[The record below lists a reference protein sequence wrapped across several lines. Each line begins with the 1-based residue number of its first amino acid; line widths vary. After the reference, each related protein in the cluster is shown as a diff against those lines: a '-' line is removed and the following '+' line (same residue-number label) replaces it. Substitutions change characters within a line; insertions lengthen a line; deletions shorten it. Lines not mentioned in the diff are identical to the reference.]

1 MKKYWKVLALFLT
14 MCAVFILSPALVHA
28 DNGFVKDDAHV
39 LSQATQDKILNINKD
54 TLQSFKEQPQLVVMT
69 VKSLHGQ
76 TVVQAA
82 DAQFNKYHFGNS
94 KYNNGLLIYVAI
106 DDHKVRVATGT
117 GLDSKM
123 PNGDVNDIVTDD
135 VKSQMED
142 EDYDAGILQ
151 MVENATMKLRQLYDP
166 NYSTYLKAQ
175 QAKAAA
181 AERKERK
188 IEFKR
193 FIYLVLFIVVG
204 AIVAIIGAVAIPIFR
219 KVQAERAIKKR
230 YDDLLNT
237 FGNKFEKLWH
247 CDEAK
252 MKERM
257 SARWD
262 RDVLEYGR
270 PDDEAVLEWA
280 NLYAYADLAHM
291 SYDDALDQ
299 VMTMQKVAVTVH
311 KSDLNNQHSIDDDV
325 LSSEHFDPVL
335 FKKDVEFWSDVKTS
349 MDKEFDKKL
358 RDITPKDAVAW
369 LKKEKGLTVTED
381 KISSQ
386 LQDLRNDSSSL
397 RAHMYDHD
405 SGYAFGDSFLFNY
418 LILSEL
424 FSYNQPAPS
433 YLSSSQSSSSSHTS
447 SNDDFGGYNDSS
459 FGGGGGSFG
468 GGGGTAGW

>member
-1 MKKYWKVLALFLT
+1 MKKYWKVLTLFLA
-14 MCAVFILSPALVHA
+14 MCAMFILSPALVHA
-28 DNGFVKDDAHV
+28 DNGFVKDGAHV
-39 LSQATQDKILNINKD
+39 LSQTTQDKILNINKN
-54 TLQSFKEQPQLVVMT
+54 TLHSFKAQPQLVVMT
-69 VKSLHGQ
+69 VKSLNGQ
-76 TVVQAA
+76 TVAQAA
-82 DAQFNKYHFGNS
+82 DAQFNKYHFGNP

-117 GLDSKM
+117 GLDGKM

-142 EDYDAGILQ
+142 ENYDAGILQ
-151 MVENATMKLRQLYDP
+151 MAKNATMKLRQLYDP

-193 FIYLVLFIVVG
+193 FIYLFLFTVISVI
-204 AIVAIIGAVAIPIFR
+204 AAIIVAIAIF
-219 KVQAERAIKKR
+219 ERAIKER
-230 YDDLLNT
+230 HDDLLNT

-247 CDEAK
+247 CDEAM

-257 SARWD
+257 SARWT
-262 RDVLEYGR
+262 RDELEAGR
-270 PDDEAVLEWA
+270 PDDEDVLKWA

-291 SYDDALDQ
+291 SYDDALDH
-299 VMTMQKVAVTVH
+299 VMTMQKVAVAVH
-311 KSDLNNQHSIDDDV
+311 KSDPNNQHSIDDDV
-325 LSSEHFDPVL
+325 LSSENFDPIL
-335 FKKDVEFWSDVKTS
+335 FKKNIEFWSDIKTS
-349 MDKEFDKKL
+349 MDKELDKKL
-358 RDITPKDAVAW
+358 RHITPKEAVAW

-381 KISSQ
+381 EISSQ
-386 LQDLRNDSSSL
+386 LQGLRNDSSSL

-418 LILSEL
+418 LIFSEL
-424 FSYNQPAPS
+424 FSYNQPEPS
-433 YLSSSQSSSSSHTS
+433 YSGSSHSSSSGYNS
-447 SNDDFGGYNDSS
+447 SNDDFGGYDDSS
-459 FGGGGGSFG
+459 FGGGGGDFG

>member
-1 MKKYWKVLALFLT
+1 M
-14 MCAVFILSPALVHA
+14 FILSPALVHA
-28 DNGFVKDDAHV
+28 DNGFVKDGAHV
-39 LSQATQDKILNINKD
+39 LSQTTQDKILNINKD

-69 VKSLHGQ
+69 VKSLNGQ
-76 TVVQAA
+76 TVGQAA
-82 DAQFNKYHFGNS
+82 DAQFNKYHFGNP

-142 EDYDAGILQ
+142 GNYDAGVLQ
-151 MVENATMKLRQLYDP
+151 MAKNATMKLRQLYDP

-175 QAKAAA
+175 HAKAAA
-181 AERKERK
+181 AERKDRK

-193 FIYLVLFIVVG
+193 FIYLVLFIVIG
-204 AIVAIIGAVAIPIFR
+204 LIVAIIGAIAIPIFR
-219 KVQAERAIKKR
+219 KAQAERAIKKR

-237 FGNKFEKLWH
+237 FGDKFEKLWR
-247 CDEAK
+247 CNEAK

-257 SARWD
+257 SAYWD
-262 RDVLEYGR
+262 RDTIAFSQPADDNVLK
-270 PDDEAVLEWA
+270 WA

-311 KSDLNNQHSIDDDV
+311 KSDPNNQHSIDDDV
-325 LSSEHFDPVL
+325 VSSENFDPIL
-335 FKKDVEFWSDVKTS
+335 FKKNVEFWSDIKTS
-349 MDKEFDKKL
+349 MDKELDKKL
-358 RDITPKDAVAW
+358 RHITPKEAVAW

-381 KISSQ
+381 EISSQ
-386 LQDLRNDSSSL
+386 LQGLRNDSSSL

-405 SGYAFGDSFLFNY
+405 SGYAFGDNFLFNY

-424 FSYNQPAPS
+424 FSYNQPEPS
-433 YLSSSQSSSSSHTS
+433 YSSSSHS
-447 SNDDFGGYNDSS
+447 SSSGYNRSNDDFGGYDDSS
-459 FGGGGGSFG
+459 FGGGGGGFD